1 AMWFREAIAR
11 VVDGND
17 LSEAEMAACVEEI
30 LSGEASPAQMAGLLV
45 ALRMKGETVAELAGA
60 ARVLRARAVAI
71 ADVPAGAVDTCGT
84 GGDGAGTLNVSTAAG
99 LVAAAA
105 GVPVAKHGNR
115 AASGAVGGADVLEA
129 LGVVLT
135 LPPPALSACL
145 RTVGF
150 AFLFAPALHPALR
163 HAAAP
168 RRELGVRTLFNLLG
182 PLANPAGVRRQVIGV
197 FDRRW
202 LEPVAQV
209 LVRLGGARR
218 RSSSGWSRSRPSTR
232 SGRREPRVEA
242 VVAPRRAVAQPGRAG
257 NNSGR
262 RSANAMTVLH
272 DILTAKRHEV
282 AARRAAAPPSALR
295 ARPLYAE
302 PRRGFRAALAARP
315 APAVI
320 AELKRASPSRGEIR
334 GAYDPAAIARG
345 YAAAGAARAA
355 GLDVL
360 VEVHGEAELERAAAL
375 GATLIGINN
384 RDLATFDVSLATA
397 EHLAPRGRRKR
408 APLGR
413 RRAPHDGGGRARRA
427 GRRGVHG
434 PARPGRGPRGVAP
447 VPVKVK
453 ICGVCTVEDARAA
466 VAAGADFL
474 GLNFHPASPRHVT
487 PE

>member
-1 AMWFREAIAR
+1 MWFREAIAR

-71 ADVPAGAVDTCGT
+71 PDVPAGAVDTCGT

-182 PLANPAGVRRQVIGV
+182 PLANPACVRRQVIGV

-209 LVRLGGARR
+209 LVRLGVERAWVVHGAGGLDELALEGE
-218 RSSSGWSRSRPSTR
+218 S
-232 SGRREPRVEA
+232 A
-242 VVAPRRAVAQPGRAG
+242 VVEVAGGALGVRSVTAAEAGLAPAPASVLRVGSVAEAAERLRAILGGERGPGRDVVCLNAAAALVVAG
-257 NNSGR
+257 
-262 RSANAMTVLH
+262 
-272 DILTAKRHEV
+272 
-282 AARRAAAPPSALR
+282 RAADLR
-295 ARPLYAE
+295 E
-302 PRRGFRAALAARP
+302 GAALAAAAIDRG
-315 APAVI
+315 
-320 AELKRASPSRGEIR
+320 RAS
-334 GAYDPAAIARG
+334 A
-345 YAAAGAARAA
+345 
-355 GLDVL
+355 L
-360 VEVHGEAELERAAAL
+360 LERLVAF
-375 GATLIGINN
+375 T
-384 RDLATFDVSLATA
+384 TEHA
-397 EHLAPRGRRKR
+397 ER
-408 APLGR
+408 AP
-413 RRAPHDGGGRARRA
+413 
-427 GRRGVHG
+427 
-434 PARPGRGPRGVAP
+434 
-447 VPVKVK
+447 
-453 ICGVCTVEDARAA
+453 
-466 VAAGADFL
+466 
-474 GLNFHPASPRHVT
+474 
-487 PE
+487 